1 MDPTPVP
8 CSECTTIDMSSIVLS
23 LDTINQ
29 TQIGTNEY
37 LYNLLH
43 TSMFLLTLQA
53 AILTLLAGSLIIIMV
68 SVWRRS

>member
-8 CSECTTIDMSSIVLS
+8 CSECTTIDTSSIVLS

-29 TQIGTNEY
+29 TQLTTNEY